1 MQSNPNSSPTVALTI
16 HPALKDL
23 PEWADDDPQFEV
35 FCRDIHE
42 RGFDY
47 PLKVTAKNQVVDG
60 RHRLRAAKRLK
71 LETVPV
77 DVVQDK
83 DVPRLVLHYI
93 NQRRHYSK
101 GALAYMAVPLLHGT
115 TQSQELFAS
124 GFGISRALL
133 QQAIEVR
140 QIFSDNGKPGEEYRT
155 DVEPRILS
163 GEVGLGAVIAGWAG
177 RQATKGLAKKQTTQL
192 QLWDRSLSTFQKRFA
207 SWDKFDVGAKNTV
220 VAKFQTVFEE
230 MPHELLLKLS
240 QKISHE
246 VKHRKKE
253 EK

>member
-1 MQSNPNSSPTVALTI
+1 MQTQLVPTVSLTI

-47 PLKVTAKNQVVDG
+47 PLKATAKHQVVDG

-77 DVVQDK
+77 DIVQDK

-101 GALAYMAVPLLHGT
+101 GALAYMAVPLLQGT
-115 TQSQELFAS
+115 AQSQELFAAA
-124 GFGISRALL
+124 FGISRALL
-133 QQAIEVR
+133 QQALEVR
-140 QIFSDNGKPGEEYRT
+140 QIFADNGKPGEEYRT

-163 GEVGLGAVIAGWAG
+163 GEVGSARSLPVG
-177 RQATKGLAKKQTTQL
+177 RDARQQKRPKKQPPNFE
-192 QLWDRSLSTFQKRFA
+192 LWGRSLTDFQKRF
-207 SWDKFDVGAKNTV
+207 SFWDKFDVGAKNTV
-220 VAKFQTVFEE
+220 LAKFQTVVES

-253 EK
+253 DK